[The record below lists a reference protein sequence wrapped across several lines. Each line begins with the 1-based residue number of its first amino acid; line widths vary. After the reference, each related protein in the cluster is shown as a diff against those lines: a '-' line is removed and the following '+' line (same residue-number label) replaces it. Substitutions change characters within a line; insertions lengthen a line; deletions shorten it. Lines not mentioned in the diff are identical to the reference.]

1 MLLLLL
7 LLAVILTFSSFSP
20 GNFAYWRLNFKLCI
34 SSSSSISLCVFEHT
48 ASSQCSS
55 WQLFA
60 ATSEICSVKFTSCAV
75 VLLLTF
81 QLPSKF
87 VLLILI
93 IFLMCTFFAT
103 VLSVPLLAEQQSN
116 GGSNQ
121 TAVAVKLKFTC
132 SAPLCTLF
140 VRLKKKENKTWVLP
154 QLELLKSN
162 WMCSCCCCCCFEL
175 LYI

>member
-81 QLPSKF
+81 RA
-87 VLLILI
+87 
-93 IFLMCTFFAT
+93 TFQVCPPHSYHFFNVHLFAT
-103 VLSVPLLAEQQSN
+103 FLQLFCQCPCWLN
-116 GGSNQ
+116 SNQ
-121 TAVAVKLKFTC
+121 AVAAIKPAVAVKLKFTC
-132 SAPLCTLF
+132 SAPLCKT
-140 VRLKKKENKTWVLP
+140 VRDA
-154 QLELLKSN
+154 
-162 WMCSCCCCCCFEL
+162 
-175 LYI
+175 